1 MTVTESPRE
10 DGRLRVNGDSLCKY
24 GFSCLTAWCP
34 WVSLA
39 AQFEWER
46 PCRGGSLAEGEGLVA
61 GAEALPE
68 GAIASLPFGQDQV

>member
-1 MTVTESPRE
+1 MASAAS
-10 DGRLRVNGDSLCKY
+10 LRGAL
-24 GFSCLTAWCP
+24 G
-34 WVSLA
+34 VSLA